1 MKNRPREKRCQT
13 LARGQLHK
21 LFTVVTAGICA
32 LLITLLPMAAPAYS
46 AESISETE
54 QTQETLRERSVV
66 ATVIENTDDEQVPLA
81 NINLDH
87 QENVPGC
94 GVHFII
100 LAMAGVVM
108 IWMITDTHRQNVLMK
123 NLRTELKN
131 ELDSRKNRIA

>member
-1 MKNRPREKRCQT
+1 MHVQ
-13 LARGQLHK
+13 
-21 LFTVVTAGICA
+21 CA

>member
-1 MKNRPREKRCQT
+1 M
-13 LARGQLHK
+13 ARGQLHK

-87 QENVPGC
+87 QKNVPGC

-100 LAMAGVVM
+100 LAVAGVVM

>member
-1 MKNRPREKRCQT
+1 M
-13 LARGQLHK
+13 ARGQLYK

-87 QENVPGC
+87 QKNVPGC

-100 LAMAGVVM
+100 LAVAGVVM

>member
-1 MKNRPREKRCQT
+1 M
-13 LARGQLHK
+13 ARGQLHK

-87 QENVPGC
+87 QKNVPGC